1 MNETGF
7 AIRDREAATL
17 PLSLLSSVFRLSIGF
32 MSAISN
38 DRMRSS
44 EELFE
49 RAVQMM
55 PGGVNSPVRAFRG
68 VGGVPRF
75 ITSARGA
82 TITDVDGRTYVDY
95 VGSWG
100 PMILGHA
107 DPEVIDALHAALG
120 RGTSYG
126 APTELEVEMAE
137 EVIAAV
143 PSIEM
148 VRMVNS
154 GTEATMSALRL
165 ARGFTG
171 RNRIVKF
178 EGCYHGHGD
187 SLLVKAGSGVATLGL
202 PDSPG
207 VPASIAENTLTA
219 PFNDVAALEQIFD
232 RYGSEIAACIVEP
245 VVGNMGCVPPREG
258 YLEALREVTSR
269 HGALL
274 IFDEVMTGFRL
285 SRGGAQELYGVM
297 PDLTTLGKII
307 GGGLPVGAYGGR
319 RDVMEMVAPAGP
331 VYQAGTLSG
340 NPLAMTAGLATLR
353 RLRDS
358 AVYERLERATQRL
371 CDGMAEAARE
381 AGVVTVTNR
390 VGSMFT
396 TFFTEGRVTDWA
408 TASKADRDA
417 YGRFFHAMLEEGVYL
432 APSQFEAGFVGTA
445 HSDEVIDRTI
455 EAARKAFRSLAVA
468 TAQG

>member
-1 MNETGF
+1 
-7 AIRDREAATL
+7 
-17 PLSLLSSVFRLSIGF
+17 
-32 MSAISN
+32 MSQTKK
-38 DRMRSS
+38 DEQRSS
-44 EELFE
+44 EELFA
-49 RAVQMM
+49 RAVELM

-68 VGGVPRF
+68 VGGTPRF
-75 ITSARGA
+75 IERASGA
-82 TITDVDGRTYVDY
+82 TLSDVDGRTYIDY

-107 DPEVIDALHAALG
+107 DAEVVEALRAALS

-137 EVIAAV
+137 EIIDAV
-143 PSIEM
+143 PSVEM

-171 RNRIVKF
+171 RDKIVKF

-207 VPASIAENTLTA
+207 VTASVAQNTITA
-219 PFNDVAALEQIFD
+219 PFNDAAALEQVFAEHGD
-232 RYGSEIAACIVEP
+232 DIAAVIVEP
-245 VVGNMGCVPPREG
+245 VVGNMGCVPPRED
-258 YLEALREVTSR
+258 YLQAMRDITTR

-285 SRGGAQELYGVM
+285 ARGGAQELYNVT

-319 RDVMEMVAPAGP
+319 RDIMEQIAPAGP

-340 NPLAMTAGLATLR
+340 NPLAMTAGLVTLR
-353 RLRDS
+353 RLRDRT
-358 AVYERLERATQRL
+358 VYERLEEAGQRL
-371 CDGMAEAARE
+371 CEGMSDAARE
-381 AGVVTVTNR
+381 AGVETVTNR

-396 TFFTEGRVTDWA
+396 TFFTDAPVTDWPSA
-408 TASKADRDA
+408 AKSDRER
-417 YGRFFHAMLEEGVYL
+417 YGKFFHAMLDEGVYL
-432 APSQFEAGFVGTA
+432 APSQFEAGFIGVT
-445 HSDEVIDRTI
+445 HTDELLDRTI
-455 EAARKAFRSLAVA
+455 GAARRAFVQLKAH
-468 TAQG
+468 G